1 MRRGWQGIGG
11 WERKEERK
19 KERGELR
26 VVCRGRSLFCC
37 VRRLVL
43 RRGGDGEEGEND
55 RRSRHRRPGTKAVHA
70 QSIEQRRC
78 ASGEGRETRRAAAAE
93 GDAEAGGDGG

>member
-1 MRRGWQGIGG
+1 MRRVWQGIRG
-11 WERKEERK
+11 WERE
-19 KERGELR
+19 KEREKGKREMR

-43 RRGGDGEEGEND
+43 RRGGDGERRENA
-55 RRSRHRRPGTKAVHA
+55 RRSRHRRPGTRAVHA
-70 QSIEQRRC
+70 QSIEQC
-78 ASGEGRETRRAAAAE
+78 CWAPGEGRETRRAAAAE